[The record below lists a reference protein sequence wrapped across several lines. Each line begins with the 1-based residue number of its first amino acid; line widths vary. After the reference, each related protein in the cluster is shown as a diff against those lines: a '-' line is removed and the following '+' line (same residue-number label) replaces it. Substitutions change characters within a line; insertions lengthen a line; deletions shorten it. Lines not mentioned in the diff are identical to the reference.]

1 MIDLTAIKF
10 YSPGDSTPC
19 YWTVY
24 RLEREKESGVLYW
37 GIVKDYFGFTENED
51 KEFVLKDYPNAI
63 ELDQN
68 LRESY
73 MFGKWDDQFRRKYV
87 IRFEDSH
94 LQIRSEA

>member
-10 YSPGDSTPC
+10 YSSRDGTPC

-37 GIVKDYFGFTENED
+37 GIVRDYFGFTENED

-68 LRESY
+68 LKEKY
-73 MFGKWDDQFRRKYV
+73 LLGLWKEYGRKYV
-87 IRFEDSH
+87 IEFETSH
-94 LQIRSEA
+94 LYEGNEV